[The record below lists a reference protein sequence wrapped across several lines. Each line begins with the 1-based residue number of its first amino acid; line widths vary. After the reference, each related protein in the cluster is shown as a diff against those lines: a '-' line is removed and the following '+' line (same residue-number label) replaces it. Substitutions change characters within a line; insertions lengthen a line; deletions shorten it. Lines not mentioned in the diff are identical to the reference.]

1 MQNFT
6 QKYIESFDKKQICVY
21 KNTVYQDSGKTII
34 VVHGMA
40 EHIERYEEFLNKL
53 LDNGYNIIA
62 YNQRGHFLTDSEENY
77 GVLGK
82 FNHPE
87 DENLSSNDGFMNM
100 IYDLDFFVNLAKTE
114 NSGQIFL
121 FGHSMGSFIVT
132 RYLQLFPDKIKAAV
146 ICGSGKNSQIKL
158 IMGNLISKL
167 ICKFKG
173 ENYRSKFIDNL
184 SFGSYNKKFKPNRT
198 SFDWLNTVNEE
209 VDKYI
214 NDKWCGGIFPAAF
227 FRDFTKL
234 MYRINKNNRLTN
246 RFTSIFLI
254 AGNDDPVGNMGKGVK
269 SLYKTLIKN
278 NNNVTLSLIKNARH
292 EILLEEKK
300 EVIHNQIIN
309 WLNKQ

>member
-100 IYDLDFFVNLAKTE
+100 IYDLDFFINLAKTE

-121 FGHSMGSFIVT
+121 FGHSMGSFVVT

-246 RFTSIFLI
+246 RFTSADEWIRKLWYI
-254 AGNDDPVGNMGKGVK
+254 YTMEYYSA
-269 SLYKTLIKN
+269 IK
-278 NNNVTLSLIKNARH
+278 KNTFESVLMRWMKLEPIIQSEVSQKDKH
-292 EILLEEKK
+292 QYSILMH
-300 EVIHNQIIN
+300 IYGI
-309 WLNKQ
+309 